1 MLPIVYLLFL
11 ITCSA
16 LAKNENQALSVWR
29 DPEMPS
35 HSESSNSLMD
45 SYGNDIATS
54 FPMPYVQK
62 VRPNIIFCCVC
73 QEAIKQAKAMIY
85 QKITQQINHVCYKFI
100 VAVRKV
106 CLQRAV
112 KYRDILLHKVFP
124 GGSPRGTCL
133 KIKLC

>member
-1 MLPIVYLLFL
+1 MLPIVYLVFLFS
-11 ITCSA
+11 CSA
-16 LAKNENQALSVWR
+16 LAKSKNEALSVWW

-35 HSESSNSLMD
+35 HSESLNGLMD
-45 SYGNDIATS
+45 GYGNDL
-54 FPMPYVQK
+54 PK

-73 QEAIKQAKAMIY
+73 QEAIKRAKATVY
-85 QKITQQINHVCYKFI
+85 QQMTQKINHVCYKFI
-100 VAVRKV
+100 EAFRKI

-112 KYRDILLHKVFP
+112 RYRDIILHKLFP